1 MLSDDILARRDRLP
15 IKPDPV
21 TLRGELV
28 EMRPL
33 DLDDDLDALHAVS
46 SGAPCKLGD
55 RAMPA
60 YDPDARVWRY
70 MSGGP
75 FANASELRAWLAPQL
90 ALPDA
95 LALTVRIAGA
105 PAKGSTDRP
114 ELLGPV
120 GVACFIANQ
129 PQHLK
134 IELGSIW
141 YGPIAQGTGA
151 SAEATY
157 LMLEHAFALGYRR
170 LEWKCDSRN
179 EPSRRAALAY
189 GFSFEGIQQAHY
201 IIKRDNRDTAWFRM
215 LDDEWPAIRPR
226 LADYVRSRSSSSRSS
241 ERDDDVAQVQEVDHE
256 VRGDRPAEVARLHR
270 ELAERDAE
278 RERRCG
284 PRQEPLARPDV
295 EQREHDRLPPHPHPR
310 QQRAAEQHL
319 LADRAR
325 EREDQDLS
333 RRERAEQVAKARVEL
348 ARPAKSARRGA
359 RQRDDREPDRAAEQ
373 RSGDQEPRDLRPQP
387 VQIRVASPRRDD
399 QRHQRHRTVEADDQ
413 ARPRQRRRWRLV
425 VRHFCETATA
435 GPAKSNAA

>member
-1 MLSDDILARRDRLP
+1 MLSDDVLARRDRLP

-28 EMRPL
+28 ELRPL
-33 DLDDDLDALHAVS
+33 DLDGDLDALHAVS

-55 RAMPA
+55 RAAPA

-75 FANASELRAWLAPQL
+75 FASASELRAWLAPQL

-95 LALTVRIAGA
+95 LPLTVRIAG
-105 PAKGSTDRP
+105 T
-114 ELLGPV
+114 PV

-157 LMLEHAFALGYRR
+157 LMLDHAFALGYRR

-241 ERDDDVAQVQEVDHE
+241 
-256 VRGDRPAEVARLHR
+256 
-270 ELAERDAE
+270 
-278 RERRCG
+278 
-284 PRQEPLARPDV
+284 
-295 EQREHDRLPPHPHPR
+295 
-310 QQRAAEQHL
+310 AAE
-319 LADRAR
+319 
-325 EREDQDLS
+325 
-333 RRERAEQVAKARVEL
+333 
-348 ARPAKSARRGA
+348 
-359 RQRDDREPDRAAEQ
+359 
-373 RSGDQEPRDLRPQP
+373 
-387 VQIRVASPRRDD
+387 
-399 QRHQRHRTVEADDQ
+399 TM
-413 ARPRQRRRWRLV
+413 
-425 VRHFCETATA
+425 
-435 GPAKSNAA
+435 